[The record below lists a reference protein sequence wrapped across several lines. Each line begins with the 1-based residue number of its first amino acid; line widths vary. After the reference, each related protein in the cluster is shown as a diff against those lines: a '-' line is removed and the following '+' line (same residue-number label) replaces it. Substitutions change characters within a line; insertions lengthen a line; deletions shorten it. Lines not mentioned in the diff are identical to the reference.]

1 MKKVVVS
8 KNRISRES
16 LCNSFSNNTLRDRLI
31 KSKAIDYNEN
41 YFIED
46 LGNDYIRILPQEI
59 KTLSK

>member
-1 MKKVVVS
+1 MKKVVIS

-16 LCNSFSNNTLRDRLI
+16 LCNSFSNSTLRDRLI
-31 KSKAIDYNEN
+31 KSEAIDYNDN

-46 LGNDYIRILPQEI
+46 LGNDYVRILPKQI